1 MRPARAA
8 PLCGSY
14 ALAVSPP
21 EPTDNRPLCAPAR
34 GAGGRPAPTAPRG
47 AGLPAFVSR
56 TYDRGRVRRDAS
68 ASHPALLTP
77 GARLVPERLCASH
90 RRAGRFG
97 CPGPRHSQPRE
108 RAGPPDVRAGPP
120 VACTV
125 RDGAKCG
132 PFGEQRV
139 RPPSAALPP
148 LLSFGSVRRGSV
160 VRYGRWRCGG
170 AGRDSGDGASP
181 RCQSGPLP
189 GWPHPRNS
197 TLHPVLPGPAL
208 SLHGARWERPGPEP
222 ATSRRAGLWPL
233 GAGQIREEEGG
244 PF

>member
-34 GAGGRPAPTAPRG
+34 GAGGRPAPTALRG

-68 ASHPALLTP
+68 ASHPALLTL

-148 LLSFGSVRRGSV
+148 LLSFGSSAEAP
-160 VRYGRWRCGG
+160 WSAMGG
-170 AGRDSGDGASP
+170 GDVGA
-181 RCQSGPLP
+181 QAVILEMA
-189 GWPHPRNS
+189 PHPGVN
-197 TLHPVLPGPAL
+197 PGP
-208 SLHGARWERPGPEP
+208 
-222 ATSRRAGLWPL
+222 SR
-233 GAGQIREEEGG
+233 GG
-244 PF
+244 PIHETRPCTRSSPARP